1 MTERPLSSL
10 RFPSTR
16 RCSVLVYRQTH
27 ERVTLG
33 QFERGTSESWPVD
46 TMPAGGVRQTM
57 KTDLNTFCT
66 QFSSELKPFLEGVRT
81 ALSDMP
87 APEDVEESGAALQ
100 KLNEAERGLSG
111 LWDKVEGQRTFLLIF
126 GPLKSGKSTL
136 MNALA
141 GAYVSEVSS
150 LPAYPSLVYVKDGP
164 QQRFVAIDYQGK
176 RTEFPNNLEL
186 ADAVEAD
193 HLRLA
198 EALVEA
204 ENRGEAFEP
213 EKHCPQAVYRMD
225 IEVPAPHLAESGTV
239 LVDTPGLYSRMRF
252 GYDQMTRDFRDTAS
266 CAVFVVKTDN
276 LFFEKVFEEF
286 EELLKS
292 FSRVFLVSNI
302 DSSKKDLRPDGSL
315 EASLES
321 SDPDKIVDAFRAL
334 SMSASVQGAI
344 DDGRL
349 KIYPIDLLQAAS
361 RTLRQASDGVP
372 AAPQD
377 DIEGTQQRDD
387 GFDEFVADLTGYLN
401 SADYL
406 HDFVTDTLRQAEEL
420 TSGVDSVVSSHAVG
434 KLVRGIQQDQQE
446 LEQQKK
452 RLQANAVLE
461 GEAWSE
467 AFHPLRTSSGR
478 LLDELAE
485 QGDEAF
491 ENACTQ
497 QLSAW
502 MESDESWND
511 LLQARLQ
518 PQFEEAS
525 RRQASLVRES
535 LRETMAGSDA
545 GAEFSPEQ
553 LERLQDAELPWEE
566 ALSAQLQE
574 FGKGLQVAAAEL
586 TVDTESIP
594 LARTMGDMLMLRS
607 RSRVRD
613 DVFGDGG
620 NLAIPASVKHKRLY
634 GEGLEAL
641 RAALKDVDTRK
652 MAELRRAHADELVRT
667 HIRRCTDALEQLL
680 AQHGDRLRDQIKD
693 AEHSLERRRQA
704 QKVME
709 KVRAGITQLDG
720 ELTRLRGDFQRSA
733 SESLGAEDSFSSD

>member
-1 MTERPLSSL
+1 
-10 RFPSTR
+10 
-16 RCSVLVYRQTH
+16 
-27 ERVTLG
+27 
-33 QFERGTSESWPVD
+33 
-46 TMPAGGVRQTM
+46 M

-66 QFSSELKPFLEGVRT
+66 QLSSELKPFVEGVRV

-87 APEDVEESGAALQ
+87 TREDVEETGAARQ

-150 LPAYPSLVYVKDGP
+150 LPAYPALVYVKDGP
-164 QQRFVAIDYQGK
+164 KRRFVTVDYEGK
-176 RTEFPNNLEL
+176 KKEFANNLAL
-186 ADAVEAD
+186 AEAIEGD

-225 IEVPAPHLAESGTV
+225 IEVPAAHLAESGTV

-302 DSSKKDLRPDGSL
+302 DSSKKDLQPDGSL

-321 SDPDKIVDAFRAL
+321 RDPDKIVDAFRSL

-361 RTLRQASDGVP
+361 RTLSQASGGAPNEPQEDDGS
-372 AAPQD
+372 ALED
-377 DIEGTQQRDD
+377 RDD
-387 GFDEFVADLTGYLN
+387 GFDEFVTDLTGYLN

-406 HDFVTDTLRQAEEL
+406 HDFVTDTLRQAEDLTAQVENVASGPESSEL
-420 TSGVDSVVSSHAVG
+420 GLSLQH
-434 KLVRGIQQDQQE
+434 VRLE
-446 LEQQKK
+446 LEQQSERTLALK
-452 RLQANAVLE
+452 ALE
-461 GEAWSE
+461 AEAWSD
-467 AFHPLRTSSGR
+467 AFHPLRTSCGR
-478 LLDELAE
+478 LVDELAK
-485 QGDEAF
+485 QGDGDFDSASNEHL
-491 ENACTQ
+491 T
-497 QLSAW
+497 AW
-502 MESDESWND
+502 MESDESWNA
-511 LLQARLQ
+511 LLRGRLQ
-518 PQFEEAS
+518 PGFEEAC
-525 RRQASLVRES
+525 RRDAALVLER
-535 LRETMAGSDA
+535 LLETMAGSDA

-553 LERLQDAELPWEE
+553 LERLRAADLPWED
-566 ALSAQLQE
+566 ALSAQLAK
-574 FGKGLQVAAAEL
+574 FGAGRQPAVPEL
-586 TVDTESIP
+586 EVDSEEIP
-594 LARTMGDMLMLRS
+594 LNRTMGDLLMLRG
-607 RSRVRD
+607 RSRVREE
-613 DVFGDGG
+613 VFGDGG
-620 NLAIPASVKHKRLY
+620 NASISASVKHKRLY

-641 RAALKDVDTRK
+641 RAALKDIGTRTLG
-652 MAELRRAHADELVRT
+652 ELRRAYADDIVSA
-667 HIRRCTDALEQLL
+667 HIQNCTEALEQLVKE
-680 AQHGDRLRDQIKD
+680 HGDRLRDQTAD
-693 AEHSLERRRQA
+693 TRTRLERREHAQA
-704 QKVME
+704 VLE
-709 KVRAGITQLDG
+709 RVRTDTARLDG
-720 ELTRLRGDFQRSA
+720 ELGRLRTDFQPPVA
-733 SESLGAEDSFSSD
+733 APVVEDVMS